1 MRSAA
6 PSRVRSIALAVRRSL
21 AAPALRATGRLAAV
35 TVVAIASLESALVA
49 QPAPDERPAFSL
61 ASGAIGSSKEQPS
74 IFLTFRRVSYL
85 DFRVYR
91 INDPLAFVAGLE
103 DPHQLGSE
111 EPLVDQEPTLLERI
125 ANWKASQRDAIRSFF
140 RHQFS
145 YEYRRARRHQQDR
158 QEVALRRTQRMN
170 GFAQVPYLNA
180 SQVVT
185 TWRELLPPVRDAEY
199 RRIPLELKEPGMY
212 VVEAVNAPLKAYTI
226 VIVSDVG
233 VVSKAAPGQLLLF
246 AADRFSGKPRT
257 ECAVRVVGDR
267 KVLAS
272 GATGADGVFAA
283 DLGET
288 RAEDIVA
295 VTRCGQQVAA
305 TDPGGWYLRVQPRD
319 LIGYIYTDKP
329 IYRPTH
335 TVHIKGI
342 LRWRARGALLP
353 FDRPQVE
360 IRIADPTSKVVARK
374 PAAVDAFGS
383 IDMTWPVPAGAAL
396 GSYAVTVVSADSE
409 ASGSF
414 EVQEYRK
421 PEYEVRVSPASRFV
435 LQGRVVNATVD
446 ARYYFGQPVARGKV
460 HYVVHQQPY
469 YSPLRWSDEE
479 DAGEGGWW
487 YAGDQILEGDA
498 RLSDAGTAE
507 LSIPS
512 PVDADGRDF
521 SLRIEARVTDAG
533 GREVAG
539 SAIVHGT
546 YGPFMVLARTD
557 AYVKRAGSRATLSV
571 RTIDYTGAPV
581 GGRTVNVWLESRTSG
596 SWRDAGSLVVL
607 SRGVVTTD
615 AEGRASWTTTMPSPP
630 GDYRF
635 RASVNVGDRAIGD
648 EAYVWVPGRLTQT
661 EDRDYGDR
669 YLELIAD
676 RRTYAPG
683 DTAHLLVRG
692 EEFEAP
698 VLVTKE
704 NQQVSWHAVL
714 QARGNT
720 AIDVPITEADLGDTW
735 VSIAFLQND
744 RLYRAEKRVSVPAS
758 SRQLQLTITA
768 SQAVAKPRQPATF
781 VVTATDASGTPVR
794 AQVSLGVI
802 DEAVYGV
809 KADDTPDPL
818 RFFYRRDYSS
828 VGTSSSREYSFIGY
842 SGTQELTLARLRRP
856 PTGLADFKGER
867 ARPQVRK
874 EFPDAIFW
882 ITNLTTDR
890 NGRAEVQVTYP
901 DALTTWRLTA
911 RAVTE
916 DTRVGAAI
924 ARTTTTKDLIVR
936 VITPRF
942 LSQHDQLTVPVVVH
956 NYLPEAKE
964 IEVGLEAKGLA
975 AVTSTPARDVT
986 TIPSDGERRLDAWS
1000 FRADEVGTA
1009 TLTASATTS
1018 SDSDAIEIPV
1028 PVLPFGL
1035 KNQVSESGS
1044 IVGVGN
1050 RAVSLTVPSTANP
1063 SARTIRVSL
1072 APSLAGSM
1080 LGALDFLT
1088 SYPYGCTEQILSSF
1102 VPTLVVSRT
1111 LASLGLSPT
1120 ERLQAL
1126 DRQVT
1131 AGVERLLQQQ
1141 HDDGG
1146 WGWWKTDEN
1155 HPFMTAYA
1163 VDGLVEAR
1171 KAGYKVDEW
1180 KIRQG
1185 ATALATL
1192 YAKYPRMVPAL
1203 KAYIVA
1209 VMLRADGVLPGT
1221 AASGG
1226 FDARSALDELW
1237 GRRDDLAPYGQ
1248 ALLLQSLDARKDGRG
1263 DALARQLVSAVTR
1276 TGDLAYWKN
1285 ENDPL
1290 LDDWIDTNVEA
1301 TAAALQA
1308 LAPRDPRNPL
1318 LDAIVRYLVAS
1329 RTGSYWGTTKQTAMA
1344 LYGLVEL
1351 MKARKESPAPFA
1363 VDVTVNGQ
1371 PAGTVTFTPD
1381 SLADP
1386 EPKVLTVTAREGAN
1400 GVTIAKRGDGG
1411 ALYWSAAAEYFDAQ
1425 APIERTGSRH
1435 LALVRRYF
1443 SLAPVTVKGR
1453 TVYRETPFGGTA
1465 RPGDVI
1471 LVRISAAGSTDWR
1484 YLMIEDP
1491 LPAGTEP
1498 IADDELYE
1506 LERRT
1511 GSAWWL
1517 GRREFR
1523 DDRAV
1528 FFRERLTDGRT
1539 DLHYL
1544 LKVTT
1549 PGIFQA
1555 MPARITPMYVPG
1567 TSASSEVQ
1575 RVTVESGAGGDPQ

>member
-1 MRSAA
+1 MGLVAC
-6 PSRVRSIALAVRRSL
+6 
-21 AAPALRATGRLAAV
+21 PALVL
-35 TVVAIASLESALVA
+35 A
-49 QPAPDERPAFSL
+49 QPESDQRPAFSL

-74 IFLTFRRVSYL
+74 VFLTFRRVSYL

-91 INDPLAFVAGLE
+91 VTDPLAFIAGLK

-125 ANWKASQRDAIRSFF
+125 ANWKAARREAIRGFF
-140 RHQFS
+140 RRQFS
-145 YEYRRARRHQQDR
+145 YEYRRARRRQQDR
-158 QEVALRRTQRMN
+158 QQVALRRTQRMN

-212 VVEAVNAPLKAYTI
+212 VVEAVNPPLKAYTI

-233 VVSKAAPGQLLLF
+233 VVSKAAPGQLLFF
-246 AADRFSGKPRT
+246 AADRFSGKPMQQ
-257 ECAVRVVGDR
+257 CSVRVIADR
-267 KVLAS
+267 KVLAD
-272 GATGADGVFAA
+272 GATGRDGVFTAE
-283 DLGET
+283 LGET

-305 TDPGGWYLRVQPRD
+305 TDPGGWFVRAKPRD
-319 LIGYIYTDKP
+319 LVGYIYTDKP

-335 TVHIKGI
+335 TVRLKAI

-353 FDRPQVE
+353 FDREQVE
-360 IRIADPTSKVVARK
+360 IRISDPTSKVVARQ
-374 PAAVDAFGS
+374 PAKVDAFGS
-383 IDMTWPVPAGAAL
+383 VDMTWPVPAGTAL
-396 GSYAVTVVSADSE
+396 GSYAVTIVSGDSE

-421 PEYEVRVSPASRFV
+421 PEYEVRISPASRFAV
-435 LQGRVVNATVD
+435 QGNSIKATVD

-469 YSPLRWSDEE
+469 YSPLRWSDGE
-479 DAGEGGWW
+479 DSNDGGWW

-498 RLSDAGTAE
+498 RLSDAGTVE

-512 PVDADGRDF
+512 PIDSEGRDH

-539 SAIVHGT
+539 STIVHGT
-546 YGPFMVLARTD
+546 YGPFMVIAGTD
-557 AYVKRAGSRATLSV
+557 EYVKRPGSQATLSV
-571 RTIDYTGAPV
+571 RTVDYAGAPV
-581 GGRTVNVWLESRTSG
+581 AGCAVNVWLESRTGTTWTDPS
-596 SWRDAGSLVVL
+596 SLVVL
-607 SRGVVTTD
+607 SRSVVTTD
-615 AEGRASWTTTMPSPP
+615 AEGRATWSTTVPSPP

-635 RASVNVGDRAIGD
+635 RASVSVGGRAVHD
-648 EAYVWVPGRLTQT
+648 EAYVWVPGALTQT
-661 EDRDYGDR
+661 EEPDYGDR

-676 RRTYAPG
+676 RRSYAPG
-683 DTAHLLVRG
+683 ETAHLLVRG
-692 EEFEAP
+692 EEFDAP

-704 NQQVSWHAVL
+704 NQQVSWHAVV

-720 AIDVPITEADLGDTW
+720 AIDVPVTDADIGDTW
-735 VSIAFLQND
+735 VNIAFLRND
-744 RLYRAEKRVSVPAS
+744 RLFRAEKRVSVPAV
-758 SRQLQLTITA
+758 SRQLQLTVTA

-781 VVTATDASGTPVR
+781 VMTATDAAGKPVR
-794 AQVSLGVI
+794 AQISVGVI

-809 KADDTPDPL
+809 KTDDTPDPL

-828 VGTSSSREYSFIGY
+828 VGTSFSREYSFIGY

-856 PTGLADFKGER
+856 PTGLADFKGDR

-882 ITNLTTDR
+882 IADLTTDAS
-890 NGRAEVQVTYP
+890 GRAEVQVTYP

-911 RAVTE
+911 RAITE

-936 VITPRF
+936 VAAPRF
-942 LSQHDQLTVPVVVH
+942 LTQHDQVTVPVVVH
-956 NYLPEAKE
+956 NYLPDAKQV
-964 IEVGLEAKGLA
+964 EVSSDTQGLLPVGAPPA
-975 AVTSTPARDVT
+975 TADVAV
-986 TIPSDGERRLDAWS
+986 PSGGEQRLDAWR
-1000 FRADEVGTA
+1000 FRAEEVGQA
-1009 TLTASATTS
+1009 TFTASATTAG
-1018 SDSDAIEIPV
+1018 DSDAVQVSV

-1035 KNQVSESGS
+1035 KSQAREAGS
-1044 IVGVGN
+1044 ILGSGD
-1050 RAVSLTVPSTANP
+1050 RTVSLAIPPTANP

-1102 VPTLVVSRT
+1102 VPSLVVSRT
-1111 LASLGLSPT
+1111 LTSLGLAPT
-1120 ERLQAL
+1120 ERLRAL

-1131 AGVERLLQQQ
+1131 AGVDRLLDQQ

-1163 VDGLVEAR
+1163 IYGLVEAHR
-1171 KAGYKVDEW
+1171 AGYKIDEW

-1185 ATALATL
+1185 ATALSAL

-1203 KAYIVA
+1203 KAYIVF
-1209 VMLRADGVLPGT
+1209 VMSRADGVLPGA

-1226 FDARSALDELW
+1226 FNAGSAIDELW
-1237 GRRDDLAPYGQ
+1237 ARRDDLTPYGR
-1248 ALLLQSLDARKDGRG
+1248 ALLLQSLDMRKDARG
-1263 DALARQLVSAVTR
+1263 DALARQLVGEVTL
-1276 TGDLAYWKN
+1276 TGELAHWKS

-1290 LDDWIDTNVEA
+1290 LDDWGDTSVEA

-1308 LAPRDPRNPL
+1308 LAPREPRNPL
-1318 LDAIVRYLVAS
+1318 LEAAVRYLVAS

-1344 LYGLVEL
+1344 LYGLVEF

-1371 PAGTVTFTPD
+1371 PAGTAAFTAG
-1381 SLADP
+1381 SLTDP
-1386 EPKVLTVTAREGAN
+1386 EPQVLTVPAREGAN
-1400 GVTIAKRGDGG
+1400 TVTIAKKGEGG
-1411 ALYWSAAAEYFDAQ
+1411 ALYWSATAEYFDTRT
-1425 APIERTGSRH
+1425 PVERTGSRH

-1443 SLAPVTVKGR
+1443 SLTPVTVEGR
-1453 TVYRETPFGGTA
+1453 TVYRETPFTGTT

-1498 IADDELYE
+1498 IADDDLYE
-1506 LERRT
+1506 LERPT
-1511 GSAWWL
+1511 PGHAWWL

-1528 FFRERLTDGRT
+1528 FFRERLPDGRT

-1555 MPARITPMYVPG
+1555 MPARITPMYVPD

-1575 RVTVESGAGGDPQ
+1575 RVTVTTAADGGAR